1 MSETLLD
8 YHVDITDEMIEEARS
23 FSGMKLR
30 VEPWNYE
37 ATLDTIRHYAWG
49 IGDANPLWCDETY
62 AESSPHG
69 TVVAPPTFLYSSYDG
84 AIGLGF
90 PGVQPFYSGTEW
102 RFHEVVRRGDR
113 IRPEATMGDIEI
125 REGANAGRF
134 VIQRV
139 HTRYV
144 RESDGVLVAEATAGT
159 FRVARSRASG
169 GLRYEQRGPHEFTNE
184 ELDDIAAQALSEPRR
199 GDKPRYIDE
208 VQVGESVP
216 PVVKGPLKQITRT
229 AYYAGCV
236 GSPGYK
242 ADEIAWQYR
251 DWALNDPEK
260 LPNNY
265 DPTYFSERVLPS
277 MGHQDAAVARELG
290 MPGAYGNGPQKCGWM
305 AHAVTNWMGDHGHLQ
320 QFSVRLRR
328 PDVFGDVTWCGGT
341 VTGVEVR
348 NGSEGIVTMDL
359 HAKNQRGEVTATGS
373 AEVKLPLRNG
383 RSTDG
388 A

>member
-1 MSETLLD
+1 MAERLLD
-8 YHVDITDEMIEEARS
+8 YHVAITDEMIDEARAYT
-23 FSGMKLR
+23 GMPVR
-30 VEPWNYE
+30 VEPWNHE

-49 IGDANPLWCDETY
+49 IGDANPLWCDEEY
-62 AESSPHG
+62 AASGPYG
-69 TVVAPPTFLYSSYDG
+69 TVVAPPAFLYSSYDG

-102 RFHEVVRRGDR
+102 RFHDVVRRGDR
-113 IRPEATMGDIEI
+113 IRPEATMGDLEV

-144 RESDGVLVAEATAGT
+144 READDVVVAEATAGT
-159 FRVARSRASG
+159 FRVARSQASG
-169 GLRYEQRGPHEFTNE
+169 GLRYEARGAHRFTDE
-184 ELDDIAAQALSEPRR
+184 QLDDIARQALSEPLQ
-199 GDKPRYIDE
+199 GDKPLYVDDVRA
-208 VQVGESVP
+208 GESIP
-216 PVVKGPLKQITRT
+216 QVVKGPLKQITMT
-229 AYYAGCV
+229 AYYAGCI

-242 ADEIAWQYR
+242 ADEVAWRYR
-251 DWALNDPEK
+251 DWALHDPGK

-277 MGHQDAAVARELG
+277 LGHQNADVARELG

-305 AHAVTNWMGDHGHLQ
+305 SHPITNWMGDHGRLERLE
-320 QFSVRLRR
+320 VRLRR

-341 VTGVEVR
+341 VTAVD
-348 NGSEGIVTMDL
+348 EGEGPTGTVTL
-359 HAKNQRGEVTATGS
+359 ALRATNQRGEVTAEGT
-373 AEVKLPLRNG
+373 AEVALPR
-383 RSTDG
+383 RRPADP